1 MSNQSIDELVSIFT
15 KANNKF
21 ENSSGSHRGRFY
33 PFWKMNFE
41 EEAIVRFLP
50 DKNEQNPLK
59 FMVEKVVHRIPL
71 NGKTETVPCM
81 SMYGMDCPICEKS
94 QEFYRIE
101 GKQSKN
107 GSTYW
112 KKKSHIIQAFII
124 KDPLPVD
131 PETGT
136 NSAGTVKLLDF
147 GYQLYT
153 ALSVGVQSGDLQ
165 AIPYDFH
172 AGHNFIIKKMN
183 LNGQGKYDVAS
194 RFDRNV
200 TALTEE
206 QIAYCQ
212 QHMIDLRE
220 ALPEQP
226 DINVVI
232 EKLECSVTGRPYME
246 NSTQSTS
253 PDAAYSVQQ
262 HNVHQ
267 PQVAI
272 TQVQTEVPVQPQG
285 APTQQPVQPVQPVQ
299 TEIVQPQTAV
309 TQEQSVPAQQSQEV
323 QPQTVTPE
331 QVVQPQTTVPTNSTE
346 FENEADAIL
355 AMIQQRK
362 QQQQQ

>member
-1 MSNQSIDELVSIFT
+1 MGEIIMSNQSLDELVSIFT
-15 KANNKF
+15 KSNNNP
-21 ENSSGSHRGRFY
+21 ENSSSPNRGRFY

-71 NGKTETVPCM
+71 NGKTETIPCM
-81 SMYGMDCPICEKS
+81 TMYGMDCPICEKS

-136 NSAGTVKLLDF
+136 NSAGSVKLLDF

-153 ALSVGVQSGDLQ
+153 ALSVGIQSGDLQ
-165 AIPYDFH
+165 TIPYDFH

-232 EKLECSVTGRPYME
+232 QKLECSVTGRPYTE
-246 NSTQSTS
+246 NNGSSVS

-262 HNVHQ
+262 TTVPVQ
-267 PQVAI
+267 Q
-272 TQVQTEVPVQPQG
+272 TQTTTPMNNGVQTE
-285 APTQQPVQPVQPVQ
+285 A
-299 TEIVQPQTAV
+299 VQPQTVTPEQATSVQPQMAV
-309 TQEQSVPAQQSQEV
+309 TQEQVVPVQQTQSV

-331 QVVQPQTTVPTNSTE
+331 QVVQPQTSVPTNSTE